1 MLRSLEGP
9 DLFRLVVADGST
21 EAVEPFESL
30 LFWWA
35 DPNSVR
41 VGTEMLAS
49 QSWGLRYNVR
59 TLALHRPTNLAC
71 NVHPQA
77 PRRQNSAA
85 NVE

>member
-1 MLRSLEGP
+1 MISEGP

-49 QSWGLRYNVR
+49 QSLCTDLLQEEVSQTASTGI
-59 TLALHRPTNLAC
+59 T
-71 NVHPQA
+71 
-77 PRRQNSAA
+77 
-85 NVE
+85 